1 MLLVKTFHF
10 NAVTIFTTLN
20 ALMVA
25 LYFSSLNAAP
35 VNELEPRYDVDE
47 YATLEDFGGSAVVRQ
62 LNKAKMVVGGFRR
75 GIAKKTSQ
83 AFVLSANGFEDV
95 TNDPSIDFSTTY
107 NINERNETVG
117 AINTLTDLRPFRSI
131 HHKSFH
137 QLSLLPGDKGGIAY
151 GINNKSEVVGYS
163 SGKSGER
170 AVWWSSAG
178 VINELE
184 GLPEG
189 SLSQGRD
196 INDSGDVVGIIA
208 ESVMRAV
215 LWINKTNLIELGTL
229 TNFNESEAV
238 SISNSGLIAGNAI
251 GLNFAPNFRRAVL
264 WESGKY
270 LIRDLGT
277 LEGGEE
283 SRAND
288 VNIRSEVVGTSTSDH
303 GSRAFIWTRSK
314 GMVDLNALIALP
326 GVVLTEATGINDQ
339 GDIVAIGHD
348 IDTAEIPKLAELAH
362 GDGHLGH
369 DGERKIYVLSAKP

>member
-1 MLLVKTFHF
+1 MLLVKIFHF
-10 NAVTIFTTLN
+10 NAVTIFATLN

-25 LYFSSLNAAP
+25 LYVSNLNAAP
-35 VNELEPRYDVDE
+35 INELEPRYDVDE

-62 LNKAKMVVGGFRR
+62 LNKAKKVVGGFRR
-75 GIAKKTSQ
+75 GFAKKTSQ
-83 AFVLSANGFEDV
+83 GFVLDANGFEDV

-131 HHKSFH
+131 QLKSFH

-189 SLSQGRD
+189 SLSQAKD
-196 INDSGDVVGIIA
+196 INDSGDVVGTVVEPIK
-208 ESVMRAV
+208 RAV
-215 LWINKTNLIELGTL
+215 LWLNKTNLIELGTL

-238 SISNSGLIAGNAI
+238 SISNNGTIAGNAI
-251 GLNFAPNFRRAVL
+251 GLNFAPNLRRAVL
-264 WESGKY
+264 WEPGKH
-270 LIRDLGT
+270 LIRDLGA

-303 GSRAFIWTRSK
+303 GSRAFIWTRTK

-326 GVVLTEATGINDQ
+326 GVVLTEATGINNQ
-339 GDIVAIGHD
+339 GDIVAIGHE
-348 IDTAEIPKLAELAH
+348 IDPAEPPQ
-362 GDGHLGH
+362 GDGHVDH
-369 DGERKIYVLSAKP
+369 EDERKIYVLSARP

>member
-1 MLLVKTFHF
+1 MLLVKIFHF
-10 NAVTIFTTLN
+10 NAVTIFATLN

-25 LYFSSLNAAP
+25 LYVSNLNAAP
-35 VNELEPRYDVDE
+35 INELEPRYDVDE

-62 LNKAKMVVGGFRR
+62 LNKAKKVVGGFRR

-83 AFVLSANGFEDV
+83 GFVLDANGFEDV

-131 HHKSFH
+131 QLKSFH

-189 SLSQGRD
+189 SLSQAKD
-196 INDSGDVVGIIA
+196 INDSGDVVGTVVEPIK
-208 ESVMRAV
+208 RAV
-215 LWINKTNLIELGTL
+215 LWLNKTNLIELGTL

-238 SISNSGLIAGNAI
+238 SISNNGTIAGNAI
-251 GLNFAPNFRRAVL
+251 GLNFAPNLRRAVL
-264 WESGKY
+264 WEPGKH
-270 LIRDLGT
+270 LIRDLGA

-303 GSRAFIWTRSK
+303 GSRAFIWTRTK

-326 GVVLTEATGINDQ
+326 GVVLTEATGINNQ
-339 GDIVAIGHD
+339 GDIVAIGHE
-348 IDTAEIPKLAELAH
+348 IDPAEPPQ
-362 GDGHLGH
+362 GDGHVDH
-369 DGERKIYVLSAKP
+369 EDERKIYVLSARP

>member
-1 MLLVKTFHF
+1 MLLVKIFHF
-10 NAVTIFTTLN
+10 NAVPIFATLN
-20 ALMVA
+20 ALIVA

-35 VNELEPRYDVDE
+35 INELEPRYDVDE

-62 LNKAKMVVGGFRR
+62 LNKAKKVVGGFRR

-83 AFVLSANGFEDV
+83 GFVLDANGFEDV

-131 HHKSFH
+131 QLKSFH

-189 SLSQGRD
+189 SLSQGKD
-196 INDSGDVVGIIA
+196 INDSGDVVGTVVEPIK
-208 ESVMRAV
+208 RAV
-215 LWINKTNLIELGTL
+215 LWLNKTNLIELGTL

-238 SISNSGLIAGNAI
+238 SISNNGTIVGNAI

-264 WESGKY
+264 WEPGKH
-270 LIRDLGT
+270 LIRDLGA

-303 GSRAFIWTRSK
+303 GSRAFIWTRTK

-326 GVVLTEATGINDQ
+326 GVVLTEATGINNQ
-339 GDIVAIGHD
+339 GDIVAIGHE
-348 IDTAEIPKLAELAH
+348 IDPAEPPQ
-362 GDGHLGH
+362 GDGHVDH
-369 DGERKIYVLSAKP
+369 EDERKIYVLSARP

>member
-1 MLLVKTFHF
+1 MLLVKISHF
-10 NAVTIFTTLN
+10 KAVTVFATLN

-35 VNELEPRYDVDE
+35 INELATRYDVDE

-62 LNKAKMVVGGFRR
+62 LNKAKKVVGGFRR

-83 AFVLSANGFEDV
+83 GFLLDANGFEDI

-117 AINTLTDLRPFRSI
+117 AFNTLTNIRPFRSQQL
-131 HHKSFH
+131 KSFQ

-163 SGKSGER
+163 SGESGER

-189 SLSQGRD
+189 SISQAKD
-196 INDSGDVVGIIA
+196 INDAGAIVGTVT
-208 ESVMRAV
+208 ESVKRAV
-215 LWINKTNLIELGTL
+215 LWPKNSNLIELGTL
-229 TNFNESEAV
+229 TNFNESEAI
-238 SISNSGLIAGNAI
+238 SISNNGVIAGNAI
-251 GLNFAPNFRRAVL
+251 GLNFAPNYRRAVI
-264 WESGKY
+264 WEPGKH
-270 LIRDLGT
+270 LIRDLGA

-303 GSRAFIWTRSK
+303 GSRAFIWTRLK
-314 GMVDLNALIALP
+314 GMIDLNTLITLP
-326 GVVLTEATGINDQ
+326 GVELTEATGINNK
-339 GDIVAIGHD
+339 GDIVAIGHS
-348 IDTAEIPKLAELAH
+348 IDPNEPPAS
-362 GDGHLGH
+362 DGHVDH
-369 DGERKIYVLSAKP
+369 EDERKIYVLSARP

>member
-1 MLLVKTFHF
+1 MLLFKIFHL
-10 NAVTIFTTLN
+10 NVVTICVTLN

-25 LYFSSLNAAP
+25 LYFSNLNAAP
-35 VNELEPRYDVDE
+35 AGALKPRYDVFE
-47 YATLEDFGGSAVVRQ
+47 YATLEDSGGSAVVSQ
-62 LNKAKMVVGGFRR
+62 LNKAKKVVGGFRR

-83 AFVLSANGFEDV
+83 GFVLDANGFEDV

-131 HHKSFH
+131 QLKSFH

-189 SLSQGRD
+189 SLSQGKD
-196 INDSGDVVGIIA
+196 INDSGDVVGTVVEPIK
-208 ESVMRAV
+208 RAV
-215 LWINKTNLIELGTL
+215 LWLNKTNLIELGTL

-238 SISNSGLIAGNAI
+238 SISNNGTIVGNAI
-251 GLNFAPNFRRAVL
+251 GLNFAPNLRRAVL
-264 WESGKY
+264 WEPGKH
-270 LIRDLGT
+270 LIRDLGA

-303 GSRAFIWTRSK
+303 GSRAFIWTRLK

-326 GVVLTEATGINDQ
+326 GVVLTEATGINNQ
-339 GDIVAIGHD
+339 GDIVAIGHE
-348 IDTAEIPKLAELAH
+348 IDPAEPPQ
-362 GDGHLGH
+362 GDGHVDH
-369 DGERKIYVLSAKP
+369 EDERKIYVLSARP